1 MTNGLS
7 ACRLNSRVVRTSH
20 GACATWPIR
29 QSQKAGSAPS
39 GSASALPTRDATA
52 ISASLLLRRSRFGK
66 ARPVGSFAAASDSSE
81 ARDGDGGLEGGG
93 EPVGGAETSTAR
105 LM

>member
-1 MTNGLS
+1 M
-7 ACRLNSRVVRTSH
+7 
-20 GACATWPIR
+20 
-29 QSQKAGSAPS
+29 
-39 GSASALPTRDATA
+39 
-52 ISASLLLRRSRFGK
+52 
-66 ARPVGSFAAASDSSE
+66 AAASDSSE